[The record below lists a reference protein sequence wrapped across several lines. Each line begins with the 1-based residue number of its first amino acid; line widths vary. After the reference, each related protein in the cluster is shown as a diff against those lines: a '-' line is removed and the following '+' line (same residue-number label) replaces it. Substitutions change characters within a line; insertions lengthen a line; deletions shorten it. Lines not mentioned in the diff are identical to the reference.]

1 MINKSEYKQAHL
13 ELYEIIKKFS
23 LEDRKKIPKDFI
35 EFLKANMDTNY
46 SFKYDDTKS
55 LLEQKLKVETKALLV
70 QLYERYLSKPE
81 EKEFWNQYNID
92 CLKIEE
98 KKRYE

>member
-55 LLEQKLKVETKALLV
+55 LNESIISTTI
-70 QLYERYLSKPE
+70 R
-81 EKEFWNQYNID
+81 
-92 CLKIEE
+92 KIFI
-98 KKRYE
+98 